1 MSKDFV
7 KQYAKALFEV
17 ASDIKTKT
25 SYLNELRAV
34 ENILLDN
41 EVIVNFF
48 KSVEVASDKKLQ
60 ILSKALNSNLG
71 LSDSVV
77 NTVKILIERNKIS
90 YFSKIVLAY
99 QDLNDEANGLIR
111 GTVKSAQ
118 ELDNTQ
124 RKSIS
129 EKIES
134 VLKKKVIL
142 DYVLDAKVIGGLK
155 AQVGS
160 YTFDDTFQTHL
171 KKMKDQINRR
181 TY

>member
-17 ASDIKTKT
+17 AGDGKTQT
-25 SYLNELRAV
+25 SYLNELRAIDQV
-34 ENILLDN
+34 FFENENLID
-41 EVIVNFF
+41 FF
-48 KSVEVASDKKLQ
+48 KAVEVDQDTKLN
-60 ILSKALNSNLG
+60 ILSKAFSSQQGVSSSVLNTL
-71 LSDSVV
+71 
-77 NTVKILIERNKIS
+77 KMLIERNKVS
-90 YFSKIVLAY
+90 FFSKIVMAY
-99 QDLNDEANGLIR
+99 QDLNDESNGLIR
-111 GTVKSAQ
+111 GVVKSSQ
-118 ELDNTQ
+118 ELDSQQ

-134 VLKKKVIL
+134 VLNKKVIL
-142 DYVLDAKVIGGLK
+142 DYVIDKRVIGGLK

-181 TY
+181 TN

>member
-17 ASDIKTKT
+17 AGDIKHQT
-25 SYLNELRAV
+25 SYLNELRTV
-34 ENILLDN
+34 EKIFIEN
-41 EVIVNFF
+41 VSIVNFF
-48 KSVEVASDKKLQ
+48 KSVEITSLNKVQ
-60 ILSKALNSNLG
+60 IVSKAMTKVG
-71 LSDSVV
+71 LSEDVV
-77 NTVKILIERNKIS
+77 SMIKLLIERNKIS
-90 YFSKIVLAY
+90 FYSKIVLAY
-99 QDLNDEANGLIR
+99 QDLNDEVNGLVR
-111 GTVKSAQ
+111 GTVKSSH
-118 ELDNTQ
+118 ELDSQQ

-142 DYVLDAKVIGGLK
+142 DYVLDMKVIGGLK

-160 YTFDDTFQTHL
+160 HTFDDTFQTHF

-181 TY
+181 TH

>member
-17 ASDIKTKT
+17 AGDVQTKT
-25 SYLNELRAV
+25 SYLNEMRSV
-34 ENILLDN
+34 EKILIEN

-48 KSVEVASDKKLQ
+48 KSVEVSAESKLQ
-60 ILSKALNSNLG
+60 ILSKALNSKLG
-71 LSDSVV
+71 FSENVV
-77 NTVKILIERNKIS
+77 NTIKLLIERNKIS

-118 ELDNTQ
+118 ELDSSQ

-129 EKIES
+129 DKIES

-142 DYVLDAKVIGGLK
+142 DYELDAKVIGGLK

-181 TY
+181 TH